1 MRNLVASDLGVGFV
15 ELAFVAY
22 WVSILQGQW
31 QMSHYF
37 YRAYIIGA
45 YTSISVSLW
54 TLAAISV
61 DRFLVLFLGLRY
73 RQVVTL
79 RRVYI
84 VVIALWVLIG
94 MGSAIL
100 AMLIP
105 NMTGIVS
112 LTGSILCFMAAF
124 LCYTRIFIR
133 LSHQQTQVH
142 NDLPEQENQTIPMN
156 SSRYRKTVSTALWLQ
171 LALVFCYFP
180 YILIVAFARRDM
192 WKNTFVTFVFPI
204 VFHNNFFS
212 IRF

>member
-100 AMLIP
+100 AMLFPI
-105 NMTGIVS
+105 MTGIVS
-112 LTGSILCFMAAF
+112 VTGSIMCLMAIFSATPEF
-124 LCYTRIFIR
+124 SSGCVINQLKFTTIFQNKRIK
-133 LSHQQTQVH
+133 QYQ
-142 NDLPEQENQTIPMN
+142 
-156 SSRYRKTVSTALWLQ
+156 
-171 LALVFCYFP
+171 
-180 YILIVAFARRDM
+180 
-192 WKNTFVTFVFPI
+192 
-204 VFHNNFFS
+204 
-212 IRF
+212 